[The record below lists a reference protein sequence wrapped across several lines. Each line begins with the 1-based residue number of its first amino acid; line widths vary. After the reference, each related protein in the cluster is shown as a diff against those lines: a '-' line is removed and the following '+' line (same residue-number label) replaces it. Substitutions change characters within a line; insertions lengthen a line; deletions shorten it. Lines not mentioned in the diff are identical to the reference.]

1 MKKELFMDWNKFN
14 NLNML
19 VIDDDQ
25 FTRELILTMLKKVPN
40 ITLDQAA
47 NGIDALMMIENHK
60 YDMYLLD
67 LYMPRMSGEEFI
79 NNLKKNKQFD
89 ASAVVLI
96 TTDRLSKKELENIGA
111 NYYLT
116 KPFDFHNFVKNIYGF
131 LEQESLQNET

>member
-40 ITLDQAA
+40 ITLHQAA

-131 LEQESLQNET
+131 LEQEALLNET

>member
-1 MKKELFMDWNKFN
+1 MDWNKFN

-131 LEQESLQNET
+131 LEQEALLNET

>member
-131 LEQESLQNET
+131 LEQEALLNET